1 MTGTLTGDHPPPS
14 SFWRGRRFFIVGLGI
29 GQIVSWG
36 TLYYAFPLIAQPMAA
51 ELGFS
56 RSATYLAISI
66 ALLAASLAAF
76 PVGTAVDRGRGRGV
90 MAFGSLAAGLL
101 LLGWSRVDGLLSFY
115 LLFAGIGLVQ
125 AMTLYDA
132 AFAVTARRYG
142 IKARDGITALTLW
155 GGFASTVF
163 IPVTQILL
171 DRLDWRDV
179 LVVLGLCNLAFSV
192 TLHLFVID
200 PRLDAWRGAQGSQD
214 RAAGFAGRQAV
225 RWALR
230 QPVFWGLLLA
240 FTAYF
245 GTFYGLSFHLYP
257 LLLERGF
264 STESVVFA
272 LAIIGPAQ
280 VAGRFVTWLFAGKRP
295 IRQVGLVNVLVFPLA
310 FTLLLFSG
318 QSFAALV
325 VFALVYGAA
334 NGIITIVR
342 GLAVHEM
349 LTPRAYGAI
358 NGALA
363 VPIMIAQALAPLA
376 AAWLWTL
383 SGGYDA
389 VLWASIGGAL
399 LLVIGFWFAAFA
411 RTTPP
416 PGA

>member
-1 MTGTLTGDHPPPS
+1 MTGTLSDESSPPS
-14 SFWRGRRFFIVGLGI
+14 SFWRGRRFFIAGLGI

-36 TLYYAFPLIAQPMAA
+36 TLYYAFPLIAQPLSE

-56 RSATYLAISI
+56 RSATYLAITI
-66 ALLAASLAAF
+66 ALLFASLAAY
-76 PVGTAVDRGRGRGV
+76 PVGAAVDRGRGRGV

-101 LLGWSRVDGLLSFY
+101 LIGWAQVDSLLSFY
-115 LLFAGIGLVQ
+115 LLFAAIGLVQ

-142 IKARDGITALTLW
+142 TKARDGITALTLW

-163 IPVTQILL
+163 IPVTQALL
-171 DRLDWRDV
+171 DRFDWRET
-179 LVVLGLCNLAFSV
+179 LVVLGFCNLFFCIG
-192 TLHLFVID
+192 LHLFVID
-200 PRLDAWRGAQGSQD
+200 PRRDAWQAPH
-214 RAAGFAGRQAV
+214 AGQATADDFAGRRAV

-240 FTAYF
+240 FVANY
-245 GTFYGLSFHLYP
+245 GTFYGFSFHLYP

-264 STESVVFA
+264 PTEAVVVA
-272 LAIIGPAQ
+272 LAVVGPAQ
-280 VAGRFVTWLFAGKRP
+280 VAGRFLTWLLAARRP

-310 FTLLLFSG
+310 FALLLFSG
-318 QSFAALV
+318 QSFVALL
-325 VFALVYGAA
+325 VFAVVYGAA

-342 GLAVHEM
+342 GLSVHEM

-363 VPIMIAQALAPLA
+363 VPIMLAQAVAPLA

-389 VLWASIGGAL
+389 VLWACLGGSL

-411 RTTPP
+411 RVTPP
-416 PGA
+416 